1 MASLQHASLS
11 ATQLLSKSIL
21 TTAFIL
27 GLAACGGGDPEFND
41 QPTEPNSGG
50 GAQSAAA
57 QSSADGGNPPTE
69 NPQTPATPG
78 GSGNQSSSEPT
89 TPPVAEP
96 NFDVQ
101 EAEHLYQA
109 QCASCHGDNGAGG
122 LGGQLKT
129 CSTCDNTTLLTR
141 RIADTMPLSE
151 PALCGND
158 CATLLASYIQ
168 SGFPKPVSG
177 GGQSSKASSA
187 ASSQSSGGIIT
198 PPPQQSSSAS
208 TPTTPPASSSSS
220 DAQSSSAP
228 PSQSS
233 SSSETASS
241 SEGSSSEAMSS
252 SQGASSSQGHNS
264 SEGSQQSSD
273 DSQSSRSEASASS
286 AAPTGNV
293 QAGRTHYTNN
303 CTSCHGAN
311 GNGFFFLDATKD
323 EYWHSAG
330 EQPQP
335 LAQYIADW
343 MPEGGA
349 GACTGS
355 CADDVAAYIR
365 SWNASSS
372 ASSSS
377 SASTP
382 GHSSSSAVS
391 SSSSAANSSSSASQS
406 SASNHSSA
414 QGNSSSSS
422 SQPPTGVPGDC
433 DVAYGPRSIRVLTQ
447 KEYVNSVRDLTGVD
461 VLSDLGRS
469 VYDALPADNKVNG
482 FSNNVMASIESG
494 SLQSYSLVASR
505 IADFLAEKNFEGV
518 IDCTGMEAEQCGA
531 NLVADFG
538 FRVFRRPL
546 TDSER
551 IAFQEMFTAEYTGGD
566 VKEGLKLA
574 IRTMLTS
581 PHFLYRSET
590 GISVAALENGTSEP
604 QYEPDGE
611 VTTFIENTSPET
623 IAIYGQS
630 GHSIQYTGDN
640 LLEVV
645 VRGTQGDQGLW
656 PTMRIGTNDQE
667 IATILVD
674 HSYDK
679 TYRFRVEEL
688 NGQHYTAVANQQ
700 VGADREYEGGHDLI
714 VSRFQVSG
722 VRLVEPELPAAP
734 LDSDAYVLT
743 PYELASFLAFTF
755 TGSTPDL
762 ELLQAA
768 RSGELSNRAQIEAQI
783 DRLLDTPQARVKFGD
798 FAAQWLRTDRV
809 IDQIK
814 DPELYPQFTTDVRKA
829 MAQEVRAIFN
839 HVVLDEGEPFTSLY
853 DGDFTFVNNALAS
866 FYGLSGVSG
875 TQLQKVT
882 GVASRAGLVTSGA
895 FLTVNAHEQETAPIL
910 RATYARRA
918 FLCHDVPAPPTGI
931 SLSGE
936 DVDAVREEQIA
947 AWEAYLE
954 ANGGL
959 ATSRKKYEFQT
970 SAPLCQTCHEEMI
983 NPLGGGFEDFDAVG
997 MPQTVD
1003 YNNLIVEFDGVLHGV
1018 TSVNDGQQIS
1028 FEGAKEFAHAI
1039 AGLDVTRQCFIDNM
1053 FRLALG
1059 TGAKHFDYAI
1069 PSITLSDEERSS
1081 YSCEAQRLDQIMTES
1096 DNSTRALLKA
1106 IGSMDSV
1113 RYRKNVN
1120 R

>member
-1 MASLQHASLS
+1 MTSLQQASAS
-11 ATQLLSKSIL
+11 ATRALSKPIL
-21 TTAFIL
+21 TVAFVL

-41 QPTEPNSGG
+41 QPTESSGG
-50 GAQSAAA
+50 GAQSSAV
-57 QSSADGGNPPTE
+57 QSSAPDNGNPPTD
-69 NPQTPATPG
+69 NPEPPTEPG
-78 GSGNQSSSEPT
+78 GSGNQSSSNPSE
-89 TPPVAEP
+89 PPVAEP

-101 EAEHLYQA
+101 AAAHLYQT
-109 QCASCHGDNGAGG
+109 QCATCHGDSGAGG

-129 CSTCDNTTLLTR
+129 CSTCDNTTMLTR
-141 RIADTMPLSE
+141 RIADTMPLSD

-158 CATLLASYIQ
+158 CATLLANYIQ
-168 SGFPKPVSG
+168 SDFPDPSSG
-177 GGQSSKASSA
+177 GGQSSEASSTASSA
-187 ASSQSSGGIIT
+187 STSSVGVVT

-208 TPTTPPASSSSS
+208 SPTPPPGDASSSSAPS
-220 DAQSSSAP
+220 ASSAAAQSSSNNG
-228 PSQSS
+228 
-233 SSSETASS
+233 T
-241 SEGSSSEAMSS
+241 G
-252 SQGASSSQGHNS
+252 NS
-264 SEGSQQSSD
+264 SEGSQESSE
-273 DSQSSRSEASASS
+273 DSQSSSSEAGASS
-286 AAPTGNV
+286 SAPTGNV
-293 QAGRTHYTNN
+293 LAGKTHYTNN
-303 CTSCHGAN
+303 CTSCHGES

-323 EYWHSAG
+323 EYWHSSGAS
-330 EQPQP
+330 PQP

-349 GACTGS
+349 SACTGS

-382 GHSSSSAVS
+382 GN
-391 SSSSAANSSSSASQS
+391 SSSSAASNSSNAADSSSSASQS
-406 SASNHSSA
+406 SAGNHSSA

-422 SQPPTGVPGDC
+422 SQPSTGIPGEC
-433 DVAYGPRSIRVLTQ
+433 DVAYGPRAIRVLTQ

-482 FSNNVMASIESG
+482 FSNNVMASIENG

-505 IADFLAEKNFEGV
+505 IADFLAEQNFEGV
-518 IDCTGMEAEQCGA
+518 IDCSGMEAEQCGA
-531 NLVADFG
+531 NLVEDFG

-551 IAFQEMFTAEYTGGD
+551 IAFQEMFTAEYTGGE

-581 PHFLYRSET
+581 PNFLYRNET
-590 GISVAALENGTSEP
+590 GISVDELENGTSEP

-611 VTTFIENTSPET
+611 VTTFIDNTAPET

-630 GHSIQYTGDN
+630 GHGIQYTGDN

-656 PTMRIGTNDQE
+656 PTMRIGTNEEE
-667 IATILVD
+667 IATVLVD
-674 HSYDK
+674 HTYNK

-688 NGQHYTAVANQQ
+688 SGQHYTAIVNQQ
-700 VGADREYEGGHDLI
+700 VGADLEHQGGHDLI

-768 RSGELSNRAQIEAQI
+768 RSGELSTRAQIETQVE
-783 DRLLDTPQARVKFGD
+783 RLLDTPQARVKFGD

-814 DPELYPQFTTDVRKA
+814 DPELYPQFTTDVREA

-839 HVVLDEGEPFTSLY
+839 HVVLEEGEPFTALY
-853 DGDFTFVNNALAS
+853 DGDFTFVNDALAG
-866 FYGLSGVSG
+866 FYGLSGISG
-875 TQLQKVT
+875 AQLQKVT

-895 FLTVNAHEQETAPIL
+895 FLTVNAHEKETAPIL
-910 RATYARRA
+910 RSTYARRA

-997 MPQTVD
+997 LPQTVD

-1028 FEGAKEFAHAI
+1028 FEGAKDFAHAI

-1081 YSCEAQRLDQIMTES
+1081 YSCEAQQLDQIMTES

-1113 RYRKNVN
+1113 RYRKNVT

>member
-1 MASLQHASLS
+1 MTSLQQASSS
-11 ATQLLSKSIL
+11 AIRALSKPIL
-21 TTAFIL
+21 TVTFVL

-41 QPTEPNSGG
+41 QPAEPNSGG
-50 GAQSAAA
+50 GAQSSAT
-57 QSSADGGNPPTE
+57 QSSAPGNGNPPTD
-69 NPQTPATPG
+69 NPQTPSTPD
-78 GSGNQSSSEPT
+78 GSGNQSSSEPAE
-89 TPPVAEP
+89 PPVAEP

-101 EAEHLYQA
+101 EAAHLYQA
-109 QCASCHGDNGAGG
+109 QCASCHGDSGTGG

-129 CSTCDNTTLLTR
+129 CSTCDNTTKLTR
-141 RIADTMPLSE
+141 RIADTMPLSD

-168 SGFPKPVSG
+168 SDFPEPSNG
-177 GGQSSKASSA
+177 GGQSSEASSTASSA
-187 ASSQSSGGIIT
+187 STSSVGVVT

-208 TPTTPPASSSSS
+208 APTTPPSDSSSSKAQSSSQPPSQNSSSADAASSSSQGANS
-220 DAQSSSAP
+220 SEGAQQSSGD
-228 PSQSS
+228 SQSS
-233 SSSETASS
+233 SS
-241 SEGSSSEAMSS
+241 EA
-252 SQGASSSQGHNS
+252 GASSS
-264 SEGSQQSSD
+264 
-273 DSQSSRSEASASS
+273 
-286 AAPTGNV
+286 AATGNV
-293 QAGRTHYTNN
+293 LAGKTHYTNS
-303 CTSCHGAN
+303 CTSCHGES

-323 EYWHSAG
+323 EYWHSSG

-349 GACTGS
+349 SACTGS

-391 SSSSAANSSSSASQS
+391 NSSSVANSSSSASQS
-406 SASNHSSA
+406 SAGNHSSA

-422 SQPPTGVPGDC
+422 SQPSTGTPGEC
-433 DVAYGPRSIRVLTQ
+433 DVAYGPRAIRVLTQ
-447 KEYVNSVRDLTGVD
+447 KEYVNSIRDLTGID

-505 IADFLAEKNFEGV
+505 IADFLAEQDFEGV

-531 NLVADFG
+531 NLVDDFG

-551 IAFQEMFTAEYTGGD
+551 IAFQEMFTTEYTGGD

-590 GISVAALENGTSEP
+590 GISVDELENGTAEP
-604 QYEPDGE
+604 QYEPDGQ
-611 VTTFIENTSPET
+611 VTTFIDNTAPET

-630 GHSIQYTGDN
+630 GHSVEYSGDN

-645 VRGTQGDQGLW
+645 VRGTQGDHGLW
-656 PTMRIGTNDQE
+656 PTMRIGTNDEE
-667 IATILVD
+667 IATVLVD
-674 HSYDK
+674 HSYNK

-688 NGQHYTAVANQQ
+688 TGQHYTAVVNQQ

-768 RSGELSNRAQIEAQI
+768 RNGELSSRAQIEAQV

-814 DPELYPQFTTDVRKA
+814 DPELYPQFTTDVREA

-882 GVASRAGLVTSGA
+882 GVVSRAGLVTSGA
-895 FLTVNAHEQETAPIL
+895 FLTVNAHEKETAPIL

-1003 YNNLIVEFDGVLHGV
+1003 YNNLIVEFDGALHGV

-1059 TGAKHFDYAI
+1059 TGATHFDYAI

-1081 YSCEAQRLDQIMTES
+1081 YSCEAQQLDQIMTES
-1096 DNSTRALLKA
+1096 DNSPRALLKA

-1113 RYRKNVN
+1113 RYRKNVT